1 MRRILLLAIVSV
13 IAFGLPLSAASNQ
26 QVADEV
32 IALARSQWAANM
44 AKDTDKAVSFLA
56 DDYTE
61 FNPGYPTR
69 IDGKKLN
76 ATLYKAGNEGAGK
89 GLVADMANA
98 KVQVYGDVAILTYNY
113 IGSRLTADGAVEPNL
128 AKSTRVYAKID
139 GSWKL
144 VHANFAP
151 VGD

>member
-1 MRRILLLAIVSV
+1 MRRILLLAFVSV
-13 IAFGLPLSAASNQ
+13 IAFGLPLSAASDQ
-26 QVADEV
+26 QVAEEV
-32 IALARSQWAANM
+32 IALARSQWAANL
-44 AKDTDKAVSFLA
+44 AKDTDKSVSFLS

-69 IDGKKLN
+69 IDGKQLN
-76 ATLYKAGNEGAGK
+76 ATLYKASNEGAGK

-113 IGSRLTADGAVEPNL
+113 IGSALTADGKVEPNL

-139 GSWKL
+139 GAWKL

-151 VGD
+151 VAD